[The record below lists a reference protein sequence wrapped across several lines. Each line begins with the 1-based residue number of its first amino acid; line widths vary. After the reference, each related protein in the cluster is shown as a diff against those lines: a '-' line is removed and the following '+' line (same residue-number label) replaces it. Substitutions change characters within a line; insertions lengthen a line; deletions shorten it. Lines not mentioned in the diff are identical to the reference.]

1 MIILKQCK
9 GGIVYPKDDA
19 ILYDVMIGRNG
30 IVNGCIITQLTSN
43 TLKISAGYG
52 VIKGRLFEMTETNVP
67 VKLPASGT
75 ATGKVFIVMDLSSA
89 PYIRIDSALLSNYSP
104 QYSNDINF
112 TETGE
117 YHLILATYTA
127 DNTHIISFSTDY
139 DTVSGTNNLVKTY
152 ADWANLTKEE
162 YHADAKIVRDRIKIV
177 ENITVTSNLWEYD
190 YMGPVLD
197 RSPVVTAKY
206 PYAAAV
212 AVSGIDDNYCP
223 NVFFGAYDATC
234 GNFSSVAATGS
245 NTLYIAAKTKPD
257 SDIVIPAVEFIR
269 KVG

>member
-1 MIILKQCK
+1 MITLKQCK

-19 ILYDVMIGRNG
+19 ILNDVMIGRNG

-75 ATGKVFIVMDLSSA
+75 ATGKVFIAINLSTA
-89 PYIRIDSALLSNYSP
+89 PYIRIDSALVSNYSP

-117 YHLILATYTA
+117 YHLILSTYTA

-139 DTVSGTNNLVKTY
+139 DTVSGTNNMIKSY
-152 ADWANLTKEE
+152 SDWANLSKSE
-162 YHADAKIVRDRIKIV
+162 YHIDGKLIRDRIKIF
-177 ENITVTSNLWEYD
+177 ENITVTSNLWTNTV
-190 YMGPVLD
+190 GTNPVIG
-197 RSPVVTAKY
+197 TEKY
-206 PYAAAV
+206 PWEAAV
-212 AVSGIDDNYCP
+212 SISGIDSNYYP
-223 NVFFGAYDATC
+223 NVAYKPADAIS
-234 GNFSSVAATGS
+234 GNFSSIAATGS
-245 NTLYIAAKTKPD
+245 NKLYISAKTKPD
-257 SDIVIPAVEFIR
+257 SDIVIAAVEFIR